1 MDTPEEQPRA
11 GAAARRVQPAVG
23 TAPEQLLRVGPWYG
37 AVWSSAW
44 RAAAGGEP
52 TQDQLGQD
60 GIPRDRPTRSTAQ
73 SGQEDRQK
81 GSVIKD

>member
-1 MDTPEEQPRA
+1 M
-11 GAAARRVQPAVG
+11 
-23 TAPEQLLRVGPWYG
+23 
-37 AVWSSAW
+37 WSSAW

-73 SGQEDRQK
+73 SGHEEMKRYGLTQRDEAEEGGRGK
-81 GSVIKD
+81 GVCSLLLVLTTLVC

>member
-52 TQDQLGQD
+52 TQDQLGRTASRGTD
-60 GIPRDRPTRSTAQ
+60 PRGARHRVARRTGRKEAL
-73 SGQEDRQK
+73 
-81 GSVIKD
+81 

>member
-52 TQDQLGQD
+52 TEGQLRQD
-60 GIPRDRPTRSTAQ
+60 GILRDRPTRSTAQ
-73 SGQEDRQK
+73 SGHGER
-81 GSVIKD
+81 